1 MTTILHTRQAI
12 SGTNSQ
18 NPAADQYGEYADEED
33 RAMAELEEEMHR
45 ARGVTGVAG
54 RGGASSG
61 SYLPAGAVPRQNGV
75 LSVHAKEFWFPEC
88 RNCACCKGFK
98 HGCECCTAGV
108 DTCAKGDCINAEFAT
123 QVATEL
129 ASRTTDRP
137 APAVT
142 SAPAPSKATPAAAP
156 RAATGSHLPPGAV
169 PRQNGV
175 LSVHA
180 KEFWF
185 PECRNCACCKGFK
198 HGCECCTAGVDTCAK
213 GDCINAEFATQVAT
227 DLASRASDAP
237 ENGSNAASGG
247 ATAAST
253 GTEHSSLNVRGPAS
267 SGHAAFNPS
276 SAGGGAGAGAA
287 ASDICKFFASGG
299 CRYGDSC
306 RFKHVGTAPSAPAPG
321 VAGAKQICPFFLNSQ
336 CQYGDS
342 CRKSH
347 DLLGATPGSYLPPGS
362 SHH

>member
-123 QVATEL
+123 QVAT
-129 ASRTTDRP
+129 
-137 APAVT
+137 
-142 SAPAPSKATPAAAP
+142 
-156 RAATGSHLPPGAV
+156 
-169 PRQNGV
+169 
-175 LSVHA
+175 
-180 KEFWF
+180 
-185 PECRNCACCKGFK
+185 
-198 HGCECCTAGVDTCAK
+198 
-213 GDCINAEFATQVAT
+213 

-276 SAGGGAGAGAA
+276 SAGSGAGAA

>member
-1 MTTILHTRQAI
+1 MTSISHNGQAI
-12 SGTNSQ
+12 SGTNIQS
-18 NPAADQYGEYADEED
+18 PPADQYGEYADEED

-54 RGGASSG
+54 RGGGSSG

-98 HGCECCTAGV
+98 HGCECCVGGV

-123 QVATEL
+123 QVATDL
-129 ASRTTDRP
+129 ASRSTDQPVAAARQTNAPVTTR
-137 APAVT
+137 V
-142 SAPAPSKATPAAAP
+142 TPAAAP
-156 RAATGSHLPPGAV
+156 RATGGSHLPPGAV

-198 HGCECCTAGVDTCAK
+198 HGCECCVGGVDTCAK

-227 DLASRASDAP
+227 DLASRVSDVP
-237 ENGSNAASGG
+237 ENGSTASSAAGVAPAASAG
-247 ATAAST
+247 S
-253 GTEHSSLNVRGPAS
+253 EHGSLNVRGPVSAS
-267 SGHAAFNPS
+267 S
-276 SAGGGAGAGAA
+276 GAGAGTGTAA
-287 ASDICKFFASGG
+287 GAGASDLCKFFASGA

-306 RFKHVGTAPSAPAPG
+306 RFRHAGTAPSAPVPG
-321 VAGAKQICPFFLNSQ
+321 VAGVKQICPFFLNSS

-347 DLLGATPGSYLPPGS
+347 DISSATPASYLPPGAS
-362 SHH
+362 Y